1 MLRMRDISNFEK
13 RSLFKNMVFPFQ
25 MDLITLAPITSVFI
39 NAIHK
44 NNADLRP
51 AFSRADEVYRVV
63 DKLTTL
69 KIRDTWSKD
78 KSAENLACCRIIL
91 SEFCPMLWLLKS
103 FSVVQLA
110 GMSCFRREI
119 FFVMVLKR
127 FKRFKRKL
135 IPITKFD
142 QHSVTENWK
151 LTTVKVS
158 FLFVH
163 FQEKS
168 KMSLFEYISFPES
181 HFHVFT
187 GFLAWFRAGR

>member
-78 KSAENLACCRIIL
+78 KSAENLACCRKFFPQNYFVRIL
-91 SEFCPMLWLLKS
+91 SNVMIT
-103 FSVVQLA
+103 Q
-110 GMSCFRREI
+110 I
-119 FFVMVLKR
+119 FFCGAISRDEL
-127 FKRFKRKL
+127 
-135 IPITKFD
+135 
-142 QHSVTENWK
+142 
-151 LTTVKVS
+151 
-158 FLFVH
+158 
-163 FQEKS
+163 FQEGN
-168 KMSLFEYISFPES
+168 LFCD
-181 HFHVFT
+181 
-187 GFLAWFRAGR
+187 GFKEIQEIQEKINPHHQI